1 MTAMPEAKLA
11 REAELPYALLALAT
25 DYDCWHETEVA
36 VTAAEIVAVMTKN
49 VATARLAVAELARAL
64 PDPSESPAATAL
76 AGAIMT
82 RTHRIPPAAAG
93 RLAWLIAKYASA
105 EARGGGKGEPVQ

>member
-1 MTAMPEAKLA
+1 MPEAKLA

-36 VTAAEIVAVMTKN
+36 VTAADIMAVMAKN
-49 VATARLAVAELARAL
+49 IATARLAVSELARTL

-76 AGAIMT
+76 AEAIMT
-82 RTHRIPPAAAG
+82 RAHRIPASTMA
-93 RLAWLIAKYASA
+93 RLEWLIAKYATP
-105 EARGGGKGEPVQ
+105 EARGGGKGD